1 MKISNVED
9 VLDDIREG
17 KPVIIVDDED
27 RENEGDFYVAAEK
40 VTPEIINFMAKE
52 GRGLICLTLTNKRAD
67 ELDLPLMV
75 GDNSSRYGTAFTVS
89 IDYKIG
95 TTTGISAYDRAATIL
110 AAVNDDVRPTDFAR
124 PGHVFPLRAKDGGVL
139 VRAGQTEASVDLSK
153 LAGLKPAGVICEIM
167 NEDGSMARLPQLEKI
182 AQKFNIKIISVANII
197 KYRLRNEILVK
208 EVARAKLPTKYGN
221 FEIAVFVDKIKGKEN
236 VALISGEIREDKPTL
251 VRVHS
256 MCLTGDTFGSK
267 RCDCGDQLHTAM
279 RKIAKE
285 GGVLLYLLEHEGRGI
300 GLTNKIKA
308 YALQDQGLDTVDANI
323 KLGFKEDLRD
333 YGIGAMILRKLG
345 VRKMKLLT
353 NNPKKLVS
361 LKGYGLEVV
370 EQIPIE
376 IDPNEINYDYL
387 KTKKEKMGHK
397 LKKI

>member
-1 MKISNVED
+1 MKISEVED
-9 VLDDIREG
+9 VLDDVKAG

-40 VTPEIINFMAKE
+40 ITPELVNFMAKE

-110 AAVNDDVRPTDFAR
+110 AAVSDDVKPEDFAR
-124 PGHVFPLRAKDGGVL
+124 PGHIFPLRAKNGGVL

-182 AQKFNIKIISVANII
+182 AEKFNIKIISVANII
-197 KYRLRNEILVK
+197 KYRLKNEILVE

-221 FEIAVFVDKIKGKEN
+221 FEIAVFVDKVKRKEN
-236 VALISGEIREDKPTL
+236 VALIAGDISKDKPVL

-279 RKIAKE
+279 KRISKE

-300 GLTNKIKA
+300 GLVNKIKA

-333 YGIGAMILRKLG
+333 YGIGAMILRRLG
-345 VRKMKLLT
+345 VRKMRLLT
-353 NNPKKLVS
+353 NNPKKLIS
-361 LKGYGLEVV
+361 LKGYGLEVI

-376 IDPNEINYDYL
+376 IEPNEINYDYL

>member
-52 GRGLICLTLTNKRAD
+52 GRGLICLTLTNQRAD
-67 ELDLPLMV
+67 ELELPLMV

-110 AAVNDDVRPTDFAR
+110 AAVNDDVRPADFAR
-124 PGHVFPLRAKDGGVL
+124 PGHIFPLRAKDGGVL

-345 VRKMKLLT
+345 VRKMRLLT

-361 LKGYGLEVV
+361 LKGYGLEIV

>member
-221 FEIAVFVDKIKGKEN
+221 FEIAVFVDKMKGKEN